1 MLKGLPER
9 ANFTAISVAETA
21 RPKSTSTHQSSRA
34 APTAGVQN
42 VSSSP
47 SSMRPAIPGFVPAP
61 LMPPK
66 RSSSSP
72 KSPSTANWSALR
84 AALIVLRMK
93 TGLTRP
99 AGEIAMVPSGALHSR
114 HCDERL
120 KRISPAGA
128 LQGLRRKRL
137 AQTTSIFAVRYK
149 TVEVAFL
156 LARAV
161 PMSTF
166 PSSQ

>member
-21 RPKSTSTHQSSRA
+21 RPRSTSTHQSSRG
-34 APTAGVQN
+34 APAAGVQN

-47 SSMRPAIPGFVPAP
+47 SRMRPAILRFVPAP
-61 LMPPK
+61 RMPPK
-66 RSSSSP
+66 RSSPSP
-72 KSPSTANWSALR
+72 KSPSTENWSALS
-84 AALIVLRMK
+84 AALIDLRMK

-99 AGEIAMVPSGALHSR
+99 SDEIAIVPSGALHAR

-120 KRISPAGA
+120 KRISPADA
-128 LQGLRRKRL
+128 PQGQRRKRP
-137 AQTTSIFAVRYK
+137 AQTTSIFPMGYE

-156 LARAV
+156 LV
-161 PMSTF
+161 CPTF
-166 PSSQ
+166 SSSQ